1 MRREQA
7 RERGTGVR
15 GEPRRGRGAAR
26 AAALVCAVAGILA
39 TPGVA
44 HAAPDEPK
52 PRSAK
57 ELAEVHRRVEALYR
71 EAERATDAYNLAQER
86 QREQGKELDRI
97 AKSIAAT
104 QREMAALRRQ
114 AGAMA
119 RAQYRSGGM
128 SPEARVWLNADPEG
142 FLDGVALARKGQHAT
157 KGVLGSLAR
166 TQADLDRYAK
176 DASAKWARLEQSRT
190 QRDAARKD
198 IKAKL
203 DAAKKLESE
212 LAAKERERLREL
224 EAEKAARAQAK
235 WLRSGAVKDAKGEAT
250 PAGERA
256 VAFATEQIGKAY
268 EWGAEGPKTFDC
280 SGLTLRAWGAAGE
293 TIPRTSQEQWRQ
305 LPKVDIK
312 DMRPGDLII
321 YHRDASHVGIYV
333 GDGTIV
339 HAPRP
344 GRNVTLAGAGSMEIL
359 GVVRPDA
366 PTEQAPDLVKE
377 RPAKGQ
383 PSKDQQTR
391 ERAPKE

>member
-1 MRREQA
+1 
-7 RERGTGVR
+7 
-15 GEPRRGRGAAR
+15 
-26 AAALVCAVAGILA
+26 
-39 TPGVA
+39 
-44 HAAPDEPK
+44 
-52 PRSAK
+52 
-57 ELAEVHRRVEALYR
+57 
-71 EAERATDAYNLAQER
+71 
-86 QREQGKELDRI
+86 
-97 AKSIAAT
+97 
-104 QREMAALRRQ
+104 MAALRRQ

-128 SPEARVWLNADPEG
+128 SPEARVWLNADPEV

-157 KGVLGSLAR
+157 KDVLGSLAR

-176 DASAKWARLEQSRT
+176 DATAKWARLEQSRT

-203 DAAKKLESE
+203 GAAKKLESQ

-224 EAEKAARAQAK
+224 EAEKAAKAQAT
-235 WLRSGAVKDAKGEAT
+235 WLRSGAVKDAKGKPT

-321 YHRDASHVGIYV
+321 YHRDASHVGMYV

-339 HAPRP
+339 HAPAPRP
-344 GRNVTLAGAGSMEIL
+344 ERDAGRRRLDGDPGPRWRSWAWS
-359 GVVRPDA
+359 A
-366 PTEQAPDLVKE
+366 PTPPRSR
-377 RPAKGQ
+377 RP
-383 PSKDQQTR
+383 TR
-391 ERAPKE
+391 